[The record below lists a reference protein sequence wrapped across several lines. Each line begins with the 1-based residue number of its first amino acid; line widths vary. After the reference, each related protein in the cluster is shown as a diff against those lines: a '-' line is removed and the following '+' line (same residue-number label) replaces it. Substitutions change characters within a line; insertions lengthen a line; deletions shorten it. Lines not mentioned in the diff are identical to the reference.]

1 MISYFF
7 RGCKISV
14 FGKCWFAMDWKDL
27 FKHAIC
33 HLKKPNVYPDR
44 NGPERFS
51 KHPQLLQTG
60 LENQLMVVIYLVV
73 LLKIHHAFID
83 WRIRLMAGQRG
94 WQRGMLSAGRVV
106 LSLRGAEERWLWWNG
121 QGRAVTPPLSV

>member
-7 RGCKISV
+7 RGCVISV
-14 FGKCWFAMDWKDL
+14 FGKCWFTMDWRDL

-33 HLKKPNVYPDR
+33 HLKKPNVYSNR
-44 NGPERFS
+44 NCPERFS
-51 KHPQLLQTG
+51 KRRQLLQTG
-60 LENQLMVVIYLVV
+60 RENQLMVVIYLVV
-73 LLKIHHAFID
+73 FLKIHHTLID
-83 WRIRLMAGQRG
+83 KFIRLMAGRRG
-94 WQRGMLSAGRVV
+94 WQRGMLSAGRAV